1 MRNESG
7 QILTELAIFSPI
19 FMLVIVAIVGLAQ
32 AGQKQA
38 VVARAAAASARVAAV
53 APEMAPAEALAVL
66 AAADPAID
74 EADVVTTVEPL
85 EAGRLPFSRP
95 ARVTVTYRYKPIS
108 GFGWR
113 PTFTLRESFV
123 TDQYNNAIIFEAPP

>member
-19 FMLVIVAIVGLAQ
+19 FMLVIIATVGLAQ

-38 VVARAAAASARVAAV
+38 LVTRAAAAAARVATV
-53 APEMAPAEALAVL
+53 APEAAPAEALAVMRT
-66 AAADPAID
+66 ADPSID
-74 EADVVTTVEPL
+74 EADIDTAVEAL
-85 EAGRLPFSRP
+85 ETGTLPFSRP
-95 ARVTVTYRYKPIS
+95 TRVTVTYTYKPIS

-113 PTFTLRESFV
+113 PTFTLSEAFV
-123 TDQYNNAIIFEAPP
+123 IDQYNNAIIFEAPP

>member
-1 MRNESG
+1 VRNESG

-19 FMLVIVAIVGLAQ
+19 FMLVIIATVGLAQ

-38 VVARAAAASARVAAV
+38 LVARAAAAAARVAVV
-53 APEMAPAEALAVL
+53 APEAAPAEALAVL
-66 AAADPAID
+66 QTADPTID
-74 EADVVTTVEPL
+74 EADIDTSVEPL

-95 ARVTVTYRYKPIS
+95 ARVTVTYKYKALS

-113 PTFTLRESFV
+113 PTFTLREAFV
-123 TDQYNNAIIFEAPP
+123 TDRYDNAIIFEVPL